1 MIFGRLYEDD
11 DGAAPVDVTECT
23 REPTPYDH
31 PTSSNIKFWDLPG
44 IGTPNYP
51 DMETYAQ
58 KVQLEKY
65 HTFLIFTA
73 TRFTTNDL
81 LLAEKIRSMKKSFFF
96 IRTKI
101 DDSVRAESRKRT
113 FNEEAMLMKIRRDC
127 AENLG
132 DLLSNEEDIFLISN
146 HEVDKWDFVRLTQAI
161 LDALSRYQRESL
173 TLSLGKAITRSSE
186 KIFQRKADVLKV
198 RLWMIAAASAA
209 AATVSAAIVP
219 FPGFNSVDIDH
230 TLILRELD
238 LYRTEFGLPEE
249 ESAEYEKLNF
259 ATREKVQK
267 VVSIRTVAQ
276 LSRFLAPYA
285 AEATGKEV
293 LRYVPVVGVAIA
305 SSMSYR
311 ATYYALEK
319 RLGAIFT
326 GAFGTNLASFQCDYG
341 LSAIARGYR
350 LF

>member
-1 MIFGRLYEDD
+1 
-11 DGAAPVDVTECT
+11 
-23 REPTPYDH
+23 
-31 PTSSNIKFWDLPG
+31 
-44 IGTPNYP
+44 
-51 DMETYAQ
+51 METYVQ

-73 TRFTTNDL
+73 TRFTKNDL

-96 IRTKI
+96 IRTKT
-101 DDSVRAESRKRT
+101 DESVRAESRKRS

-146 HEVDKWDFVRLTQAI
+146 HVVDKWDFVRLAQAI
-161 LDALSRYQRESL
+161 LGALTRYQRESW

-186 KIFQRKADVLKV
+186 KIFQRKADVLKA
-198 RLWMIAAASAA
+198 RLWMVAA

-249 ESAEYEKLNF
+249 ESTEYEKLNF
-259 ATREKVQK
+259 ATREIVQK

-276 LSRFLAPYA
+276 LSRFLAPYE

-319 RLGAIFT
+319 LLGAIFT

>member
-1 MIFGRLYEDD
+1 
-11 DGAAPVDVTECT
+11 
-23 REPTPYDH
+23 
-31 PTSSNIKFWDLPG
+31 
-44 IGTPNYP
+44 
-51 DMETYAQ
+51 METYVQ

-101 DDSVRAESRKRT
+101 DESVRAESRKRS

-132 DLLSNEEDIFLISN
+132 DLSNEKDIFLISN
-146 HEVDKWDFVRLTQAI
+146 HVVDKWDFVRLAQAI
-161 LDALSRYQRESL
+161 LGALTGYQRESL
-173 TLSLGKAITRSSE
+173 TLSLGKVITRSSE
-186 KIFQRKADVLKV
+186 KIFQRKVDVLKA
-198 RLWMIAAASAA
+198 RLWMVAAASAA

-319 RLGAIFT
+319 LLGAIFT